1 MDVSYS
7 QLGPHPPERRT
18 FSKREYISIMFS
30 EEIETLQ
37 KSTWTLQKLMGKDT
51 FDLNHAMK
59 QPEKLRALGIFDEE
73 TARLLAE
80 AWLTDGGFFMVLY
93 SIGIEL
99 DSDIVRMAETNL

>member
-1 MDVSYS
+1 
-7 QLGPHPPERRT
+7 
-18 FSKREYISIMFS
+18 MFS

-59 QPEKLRALGIFDEE
+59 QPEKLRALGIFDEK

-99 DSDIVRMAETNL
+99 DSDIVRMAETIFEPEYPWAWQGQVESAFRLDNQDD